1 MADLFPGRRFAALLF
16 DMDGTLTDSIAA
28 ANRVWTRW
36 SLSHGLDPAKVLPI
50 IHGVRAGDT
59 IRRLNVPGM
68 DVERETE
75 VIKQAEIDDVQ
86 GVVAVSGAPAFLNTL
101 PPARWAVVTSAPR
114 ALALRRFSAAGLPV
128 PRVLVSA
135 EDVARGKPAP
145 DGFLQAA
152 RLLDVAADECL
163 VFEDTAAGVTAAE
176 AAGAAVV
183 VVSAT
188 HAPPPPTSHPVI
200 SDYQGL
206 VATPD
211 RTAASMSEGGIS
223 VRIP

>member
-1 MADLFPGRRFAALLF
+1 MHDLFPARRFAAILF

-36 SLSHGLDPAKVLPI
+36 SLSHGLDPEKVLPI

-68 DVERETE
+68 DVEKETE
-75 VIKQAEIDDVQ
+75 IVKQAEIDDVE
-86 GVVAVSGAPAFLNTL
+86 GVVAIEGAAAFLEAL
-101 PPARWAVVTSAPR
+101 PSSRWAVVTSAPR
-114 ALALRRFSAAGLPV
+114 ELALRRFAAARLPV

-145 DGFLQAA
+145 DGFLRAA
-152 RLLDVAADECL
+152 RLLDVAPDKCL
-163 VFEDTAAGVTAAE
+163 VFEDTAAGVAAAE

-183 VVSAT
+183 VVNAT
-188 HAPPPPTSHPVI
+188 HATPLATTHPVI
-200 SDYQGL
+200 ADYHGL
-206 VATPD
+206 D
-211 RTAASMSEGGIS
+211 ASSWLG
-223 VRIP
+223 V

>member
-1 MADLFPGRRFAALLF
+1 MHDLFPGRRFAAILF

-68 DVERETE
+68 DVEKETE
-75 VIKQAEIDDVQ
+75 VVKQAEIDDVE
-86 GVVAVSGAPAFLNTL
+86 GVVAVKGARGFLEALPAD
-101 PPARWAVVTSAPR
+101 RWAVVTSAPR
-114 ALALRRFSAAGLPV
+114 QLALRRFAAAGLPV
-128 PRVLVSA
+128 PRFLVSA
-135 EDVARGKPAP
+135 EDVTRGKPAP

-152 RLLDVAADECL
+152 RLLDVAADRCL
-163 VFEDTAAGVTAAE
+163 VFEDTAAGVAAAE

-183 VVSAT
+183 VVNAT
-188 HAPPPPTSHPVI
+188 HAKPIATRHPVI
-200 SDYQGL
+200 SDYEGL
-206 VATPD
+206 QAP
-211 RTAASMSEGGIS
+211 AWLS
-223 VRIP
+223 P

>member
-1 MADLFPGRRFAALLF
+1 MHDLFPGRRFAAILF

-59 IRRLNVPGM
+59 IRRLNVPGL
-68 DVERETE
+68 DVEKETE
-75 VIKQAEIDDVQ
+75 DVKRAEVDEVE
-86 GVVAVSGAPAFLNTL
+86 GVVAIKGAPAFLEAL
-101 PPARWAVVTSAPR
+101 PSDRWAVVTSAPR
-114 ALALRRFSAAGLPV
+114 ELALRRFAAAGLPV

-135 EDVARGKPAP
+135 EDVTRGKPAP

-152 RLLDVAADECL
+152 RLLDVAADRCL
-163 VFEDTAAGVTAAE
+163 VFEDTAAGVAAAQ

-183 VVSAT
+183 VVNAT
-188 HAPPPPTSHPVI
+188 HATTIATSHPVI

-206 VATPD
+206 VAPGWL
-211 RTAASMSEGGIS
+211 S
-223 VRIP
+223 P

>member
-1 MADLFPGRRFAALLF
+1 MRDLFPGRRFAAILF

-36 SLSHGLDPAKVLPI
+36 SLSHGLDPGKVLPI

-68 DVERETE
+68 DVEKETE
-75 VIKQAEIDDVQ
+75 LVKQAEIDDVE
-86 GVVAVSGAPAFLNTL
+86 GVVAVKGAPAFLETL
-101 PPARWAVVTSAPR
+101 PPDRWAVVTSAPR
-114 ALALRRFSAAGLPV
+114 ALALRRFAAAGLPV
-128 PRVLVSA
+128 PTVLVSA

-152 RLLDVAADECL
+152 RLLDVAADRCL
-163 VFEDTAAGVTAAE
+163 VFEDTAAGVAAAE
-176 AAGAAVV
+176 AAGTAVV

-188 HAPPPPTSHPVI
+188 HATPIATSHPVI
-200 SDYQGL
+200 DHYEGL
-206 VATPD
+206 MATPD
-211 RTAASMSEGGIS
+211 RARADAIA
-223 VRIP
+223 VRVSPG

>member
-1 MADLFPGRRFAALLF
+1 MHDLFPGRRFVAILF

-36 SLSHGLDPAKVLPI
+36 SLSHGLDPGKVLPI

-68 DVERETE
+68 DVEKETR
-75 VIKQAEIDDVQ
+75 VIEQAEIDDVE
-86 GVVAVSGAPAFLNTL
+86 GVIAIEGASAFLESL
-101 PPARWAVVTSAPR
+101 PAKRWAVVTSAPR
-114 ALALRRFSAAGLPV
+114 ALAIRRFTAAGLPL

-135 EDVARGKPAP
+135 EDVTRGKPAP
-145 DGFLQAA
+145 DGFLRAA
-152 RLLDVAADECL
+152 RLLDVAADKCL
-163 VFEDTAAGVTAAE
+163 VFEDTAAGIAAAE

-188 HAPPPPTSHPVI
+188 HATPVVTSHPVI
-200 SDYQGL
+200 ADYQGL
-206 VATPD
+206 E
-211 RTAASMSEGGIS
+211 ASGFLI
-223 VRIP
+223 V